1 MQIRRFHIP
10 EIPAPEQCVAMP
22 PEEARHAGKVLRLRR
37 GDPLVLLD
45 GAGALAEAVVE
56 EVTEGRRPA
65 IVCRVVTRQHVPE
78 PGLRV
83 RLYVAPPRG
92 KTTALVLRAAVE
104 LGVWQISPILCQY
117 GVAKPDA
124 GKASWRG
131 ELVTA
136 MKQSGN
142 PFLPALDAPCSFK
155 EALAAAVEPGV
166 FGAVPRDAAGE
177 FGELPTTGELGLWI
191 GPEGG
196 FSPDEEDALYGRGFA
211 PVTVGNWILRVETAV
226 PALVGH
232 LVARAA
238 REAGRQ

>member
-22 PEEARHAGKVLRLRR
+22 PEEARHAGTVLRLRR

-45 GAGALAEAVVE
+45 GAGTLAEAVVE
-56 EVTEGRRPA
+56 EVAGGRRPD
-65 IVCRVVTRQHVPE
+65 IVCRVVARQQVSE

-92 KTTALVLRAAVE
+92 KTAALVLRAAVE

-142 PFLPALDAPCSFK
+142 PFLPVLDAPCSFRD
-155 EALAAAVEPGV
+155 ALAAAVEPGV
-166 FGAVPRDAAGE
+166 FGAVPRDAAVKVGE
-177 FGELPTTGELGLWI
+177 PPTTGQLGLWI

-196 FSPDEEDALYGRGFA
+196 FSPNEEEALYGCGFA
-211 PVTVGNWILRVETAV
+211 PMTVGSWILRVETAV

-232 LVARAA
+232 LVARAEW
-238 REAGRQ
+238 EAGR